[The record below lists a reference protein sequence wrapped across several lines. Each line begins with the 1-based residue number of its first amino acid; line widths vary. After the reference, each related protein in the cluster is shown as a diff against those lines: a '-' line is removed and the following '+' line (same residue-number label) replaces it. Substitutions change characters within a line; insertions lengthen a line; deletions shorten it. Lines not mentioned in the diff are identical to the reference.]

1 MLNKYLF
8 PSSYYPC
15 SSLKLKKGVG
25 WDQRVRWQ
33 PRESIGV
40 NRLKPITCCP
50 YTGCFNRTSSLL
62 SQTFY
67 ICIHYNPNFS
77 LVGLSYFQALSH
89 HLGYWSLICPA
100 RSMVQSWKCCS
111 QKKKKKKKESVV
123 LVVSVMVL
131 MGQFKYF
138 TLSGVKIK
146 IICSGK
152 MRLLM
157 LVIRSLTLHT
167 HVHMHTHKHKRS
179 PTFLNVIA
187 LRQRWA
193 P

>member
-15 SSLKLKKGVG
+15 SSLKLEKGVG
-25 WDQRVRWQ
+25 WDERVRWQ
-33 PRESIGV
+33 PHESIDV
-40 NRLKPITCCP
+40 NRLKPITCSP
-50 YTGCFNRTSSLL
+50 YTGYFNRTSTLL
-62 SQTFY
+62 SETFY
-67 ICIHYNPNFS
+67 VCIHCNCSFS
-77 LVGLSYFQALSH
+77 LVEPVLFSGSQSSFGLLKSNMPC
-89 HLGYWSLICPA
+89 SL
-100 RSMVQSWKCCS
+100 
-111 QKKKKKKKESVV
+111 ESVA
-123 LVVSVMVL
+123 LVVSIMVL

-138 TLSGVKIK
+138 TLSGVKTK
-146 IICSGK
+146 ITCSGK

-167 HVHMHTHKHKRS
+167 HVHTHTHKHKRS
-179 PTFLNVIA
+179 PTFMNVIA